1 MNWRTDLAAA
11 RARLA
16 ALEAAE
22 MDLITGKRAAKIA
35 AGGEQIDFAQSKDPL
50 ADLRRAI
57 QETQTVIDRLTGAR
71 RGGVIIPVMGR

>member
-1 MNWRTDLAAA
+1 MSWRTDLTAA
-11 RARLA
+11 RARLT

-57 QETQTVIDRLTGAR
+57 QETQIVIARLSGVRT
-71 RGGVIIPVMGR
+71 GGVIIPVLGR